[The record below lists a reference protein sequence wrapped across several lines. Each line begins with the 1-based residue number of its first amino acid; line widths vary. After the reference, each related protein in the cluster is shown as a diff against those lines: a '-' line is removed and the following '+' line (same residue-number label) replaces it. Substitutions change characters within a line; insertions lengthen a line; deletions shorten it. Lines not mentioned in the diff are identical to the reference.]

1 MLLPP
6 FTKSDPFAN
15 FQLCFLSVISGDTTK
30 PQPSLNIVG
39 QSNIWIIPNNN
50 YYQCYWKISLILSP
64 LGHHLKLK
72 RLLKYY
78 LFFLTVHLSKTKNA
92 VVLRTVPLP
101 MIQVDFGGMITISDA
116 LVLRGKLSFS
126 CQDNLYC
133 RSHPALGYSWD
144 TATAYLDSEIG
155 RMRQGE
161 RMYWGFPKLI
171 MNHSDVT

>member
-1 MLLPP
+1 MLLLPS
-6 FTKSDPFAN
+6 TKLDPFAI

-30 PQPSLNIVG
+30 PQPSLNTVG

-50 YYQCYWKISLILSP
+50 YYQCYRKISLILSP

-78 LFFLTVHLSKTKNA
+78 LFFPLFTYPRLKM
-92 VVLRTVPLP
+92 LLFLELFLLP
-101 MIQVDFGGMITISDA
+101 MIQVDFGGTITISDA
-116 LVLRGKLSFS
+116 LVLRGKSSFS
-126 CQDNLYC
+126 CQDNIYC
-133 RSHPALGYSWD
+133 RSHPALGYPCD

-161 RMYWGFPKLI
+161 RMYWGFP
-171 MNHSDVT
+171 